1 MFSCFIG
8 TISSLIYNPK
18 IGHGPDSKREM
29 YFICTK
35 LDNGWGD
42 YGLDII
48 NKGLKNKNQ
57 EQNEQG
63 SLLIRWIPNLEK
75 YVSYFSPLHHQPA
88 VTFETGPL
96 PVPVNQGSLNKCGTT
111 HQRKVP
117 TTTSVNK
124 NVVDFIRLFNVYI
137 FGSFWMTRKRQTSW
151 AERA

>member
-75 YVSYFSPLHHQPA
+75 YVSFRHY
-88 VTFETGPL
+88 
-96 PVPVNQGSLNKCGTT
+96 
-111 HQRKVP
+111 
-117 TTTSVNK
+117 TTSPRWPLK
-124 NVVDFIRLFNVYI
+124 LDRCPSQSIKAA
-137 FGSFWMTRKRQTSW
+137 STSV
-151 AERA
+151 ALPTKEKFLPPPA